1 MATHSQ
7 YSCLENTLDRGAWWA
22 SVHGVMKSRT
32 QLSTHAFFLDH
43 YSYNTSIM
51 TSSYKTLV
59 KQKIFSAYKI
69 IIQLLSFS
77 IHSTTVPLGPQRL
90 PFLINSSA
98 GSIGLVLKVH
108 FCFTYFSLSS
118 LPPSV
123 IRHPSFISCN
133 NSLSG
138 FTVLTPEFFSSI
150 STQ

>member
-1 MATHSQ
+1 MGLEFLSWALSELHTCISNSQ
-7 YSCLENTLDRGAWWA
+7 LA
-22 SVHGVMKSRT
+22 V
-32 QLSTHAFFLDH
+32 STWIPNRIT
-43 YSYNTSIM
+43 SYICPRCFILAIPPLPRSPPHIPP
-51 TSSYKTLV
+51 
-59 KQKIFSAYKI
+59 
-69 IIQLLSFS
+69 QLLSFS

-98 GSIGLVLKVH
+98 GSIGLVLKVL

-118 LPPSV
+118 LPPFV